1 MAKNKNMAKISN
13 DFLEG
18 FIKNNNVTT
27 LKMMFYVAKSS
38 LEVTKGELMTFG
50 INTKDMC
57 SYCNIDIKTLRR
69 NFKKMSETSVTLSDD
84 KGVRY
89 ISLIPYVDIRYNG
102 ELEVKM
108 FKEVLDELIA
118 VKNRFTIIDVSNVM
132 RFKSKHSLKMIQL
145 VERINGFSPD
155 VAKRK
160 RYTLDDLNALFGVN
174 YKRLLDFERKVIQP
188 AKKELDEYSKISFVY
203 RLEYDKDDITTPGRA
218 KAVSLVLDVV
228 NNTPRPLLF

>member
-18 FIKNNNVTT
+18 FIKNNNATT
-27 LKMMFYVAKSS
+27 LKMMFYIAKSS
-38 LEVTKGELMTFG
+38 LEVTKGDLMTFG
-50 INTKDMC
+50 INVKDMC
-57 SYCNIDIKTLRR
+57 SYCNIDVKTLRR
-69 NFKKMSETSVTLSDD
+69 SFKAMSETSVTITRDD
-84 KGVRY
+84 GVRY

-145 VERINGFSPD
+145 VERINGYSD
-155 VAKRK
+155 NVAKRK
-160 RYTLDDLNALFGVN
+160 HYTLDDLNALFGVN
-174 YKRLLDFERKVIQP
+174 YKRLLDVERKVIQP
-188 AKKELDEYSKISFVY
+188 AKRELDQYSKISFIY

-228 NNTPRPLLF
+228 RNTPQPLLF

>member
-50 INTKDMC
+50 INAKDMC

-69 NFKKMSETSVTLSDD
+69 NFKKMSETSITLNDD

-145 VERINGFSPD
+145 VERINGFSD
-155 VAKRK
+155 NVAKRK
-160 RYTLDDLNALFGVN
+160 HYTLDDLNALFGVN
-174 YKRLLDFERKVIQP
+174 YKRLLDIERYVIQP
-188 AKKELDEYSKISFVY
+188 SKKELDEYSKISFVY

-228 NNTPRPLLF
+228 SNTPQPSLF